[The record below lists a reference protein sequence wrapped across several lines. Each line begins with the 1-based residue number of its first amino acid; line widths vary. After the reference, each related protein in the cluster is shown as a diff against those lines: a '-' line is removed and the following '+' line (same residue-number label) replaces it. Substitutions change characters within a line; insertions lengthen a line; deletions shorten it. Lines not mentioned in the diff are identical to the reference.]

1 MPRISLQRG
10 DGGLVS
16 IVSKVLISAFLIAVF
31 VGLVMI
37 YGNSREQT
45 GRLEERTAQ
54 LTAQA
59 AWRAQ
64 FDKDRAAGALRVA
77 KAEAN
82 IREARKQTN
91 ELKADIARRDKDAAD
106 WIAVRMPEPI
116 SALVWLRDLN
126 SVGPVSGGDGTVA
139 GFDPSGESYRPGY
152 ER

>member
-1 MPRISLQRG
+1 MIIWHKIL
-10 DGGLVS
+10 LF
-16 IVSKVLISAFLIAVF
+16 IALIAVF
-31 VGLVMI
+31 VGLVMF

-64 FDKDRAAGALRVA
+64 FDKDRTAGALRVA

-82 IREARKQTN
+82 IREARKQTD

-106 WIAVRMPEPI
+106 WIAVRMPE
-116 SALVWLRDLN
+116 SVSTLVWLRDLN